1 MDINEVKKFFPIF
14 TNNPGLVYLDSAAT
28 GLKPA
33 SVIAKEVE
41 YLEKYSANIHRGN
54 YEISLKASEEYEQV
68 RQKVANFLGANDAKE
83 VVFVAGTT
91 MAINTIAY
99 SLGQKIDP
107 SDEIVVSVLEHH
119 SNFLPWQ
126 RLAKQTGAKFIIW
139 SLEKDGSLDTK
150 KIDWRKVKI
159 LALTQVSNVTGQIVP
174 IKEIIGDIRKI
185 NPNIVVVVDGA
196 QAMAHMPID
205 VGKIDCDYYVFSGHK
220 IYGPTG
226 VGVLWG
232 RLKLMEEGQP
242 LMLGGGMVEEAGEEA
257 SIWRPSPD
265 KYEAGTPPVGQ
276 VLALGAAIDFLQE
289 WGWDQIQQKEKEIL
303 NYGLDKLRR
312 VQNLTVWGNWSVGD
326 RVGVI
331 PFSLNG
337 VHPHD
342 VSEILSRM
350 GVAVRSGHHCAQPLH
365 RYLGVNATT
374 RASFGIYT
382 QIEDIDRLIEGIL
395 EVKKVFRL

>member
-1 MDINEVKKFFPIF
+1 VKKFFPIF

-33 SVIAKEVE
+33 SVIAREVE

-68 RQKVANFLGANDAKE
+68 RQKVASFLGANDTKE

-91 MAINTIAY
+91 MAINTVAY
-99 SLGQKIDP
+99 SLKQKVNP
-107 SDEIVVSVLEHH
+107 NDEIVVSVLEHH

-126 RLAKQTGAKFIIW
+126 RLAKQVGAKFIIW
-139 SLEKDGSLDTK
+139 GLEKDGSLDTK
-150 KIDWRKVKI
+150 KIDWKKVKI
-159 LALTQVSNVTGQIVP
+159 LALTQVSNVTGQVVP
-174 IKEIIGDIRKI
+174 ISEIVKNVRKI
-185 NPNIVVVVDGA
+185 NPNIIVVVDGA
-196 QAMAHMPID
+196 QAVAHMSVD
-205 VGKIDCDYYVFSGHK
+205 VKKMDCDYYVFSGHK

-232 RLKLMEEGQP
+232 KLRLMEEGEP
-242 LMLGGGMVEEAGEEA
+242 FMLGGGMVEEAGGEV
-257 SIWRPSPD
+257 SKWRSSPD

-303 NYGLDKLRR
+303 CYGLDKLKKIEG
-312 VQNLTVWGNWSVGD
+312 LTIWGNWSMGN

-331 PFSLNG
+331 PFSLKG

-365 RYLGVNATT
+365 RYLGINATT

-382 QIEDIDRLIEGIL
+382 QIEDIDKLAESIL
-395 EVKKVFRL
+395 EVKKVFGL